1 MIIAKAPLR
10 ISFLGGG
17 SDYPA
22 FFKESEGA
30 VFGASIN
37 LYVYSM
43 ALPLPPFARESI
55 RFTYRQTESVKQA
68 DDLEHPVLKAVLKKY
83 VYENPINIATMADVA
98 GNSGLGSS
106 SSFTVATAHLINH
119 IQNKES
125 TSEYLANEAIQ
136 IERYILQESG
146 GYQDQ
151 IFAAYGGLRKLSF
164 NKDNFSVSSN
174 LSDNQFALGLESN
187 LMLIP
192 FGGARKSE
200 IFANKHANKM
210 SSLKARKLVARNSEL
225 ASEAYRQILEF
236 RSWESA
242 LSNFSNAMVE
252 SWNIK
257 VSTAEDEELHAPNH
271 YIQNAIKAGATAGKI
286 CGAGSSGFILLIC
299 PPDLQAGLIQKMQIE
314 RYFQPKFD
322 PQGSRIFDSDNL
334 GESFE
339 NDSWNSKRW
348 H

>member
-22 FFKESEGA
+22 FFEESEGA

-43 ALPLPPFARESI
+43 ALPLPPFARERI
-55 RFTYRQTESVKQA
+55 RFTYRQTESVKQP
-68 DDLEHPVLKAVLKKY
+68 DELEHPVLKAILKRNEY
-83 VYENPINIATMADVA
+83 AGPINIATMADVA

-106 SSFTVATAHLINH
+106 SSFTVATTHLINH
-119 IQNKES
+119 IQKNEP
-125 TSEYLANEAIQ
+125 TSEFLANEAIQ
-136 IERYILQESG
+136 IERYILQEAG

-164 NKDNFSVSSN
+164 YKDDFSVSSN
-174 LSDNQFALGLESN
+174 LSHNQFALGLEST

-200 IFANKHANKM
+200 IFAKKHANKM
-210 SSLKARKLVARNSEL
+210 SSVSARKLVARNSEL
-225 ASEAYRQILEF
+225 ASDAFQQILEF
-236 RSWESA
+236 QSWESA
-242 LSNFSNAMVE
+242 FSNFSNAMVE

-257 VSTAEDEELHAPNH
+257 LSTAENEELQAPNH
-271 YIQNAIKAGATAGKI
+271 YIQNAIKAGASAGKI

-299 PPDLQAGLIQKMQIE
+299 APDLQAGLIQKMQIDK
-314 RYFQPKFD
+314 YFQPKFD
-322 PQGSRIFDSDNL
+322 PQGSRIFDSDKL
-334 GESFE
+334 GESLE
-339 NDSWNSKRW
+339 NNSWDTKRW